1 MDKLLVVVVVYEFIC
16 LEGLVLIKKKNLIL
30 TYILFVLQISLEDKF
45 SYSHKLLF

>member
-16 LEGLVLIKKKNLIL
+16 LEGLVLIKKNLIL

>member
-1 MDKLLVVVVVYEFIC
+1 MVVVVYEFIC
-16 LEGLVLIKKKNLIL
+16 LEGLVLIKKNLIL

>member
-16 LEGLVLIKKKNLIL
+16 LEGLVLIKKKSDSQ
-30 TYILFVLQISLEDKF
+30 YILFVLQISLEDKF